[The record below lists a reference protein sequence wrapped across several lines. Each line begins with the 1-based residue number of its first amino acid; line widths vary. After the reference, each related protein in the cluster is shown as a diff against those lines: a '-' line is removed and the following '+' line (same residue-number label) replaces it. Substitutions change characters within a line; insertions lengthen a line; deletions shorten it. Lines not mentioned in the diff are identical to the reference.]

1 MQKIIRIEKE
11 LEGIILKDDT
21 IDEFLELIRKIYQ
34 IPILVDLSKEKKIF
48 IEKGYIQIKIQND
61 IFTAKKGDV
70 LLKHKQYGDNITY
83 EFVPKE
89 RFKNE
94 YKIK

>member
-70 LLKHKQYGDNITY
+70 LLKHEQYGDNITY
-83 EFVPKE
+83 EFVPKG

>member
-34 IPILVDLSKEKKIF
+34 IPILVDLC
-48 IEKGYIQIKIQND
+48 
-61 IFTAKKGDV
+61 
-70 LLKHKQYGDNITY
+70 
-83 EFVPKE
+83 
-89 RFKNE
+89 
-94 YKIK
+94 